1 MESLVFSLPLSLSP
15 PSAALIKEKGTILKN
30 RNAVNT
36 QLQAIEKEISV
47 FQRKKQ
53 GSLNDVDIYLTLRLN
68 QVEFMVNGVMPKDL
82 SAGIVFSLRELQ
94 GLKDR
99 IEAHGQEKTALKKLH
114 KELRKQ
120 HASLN
125 RERRFQEK
133 KTHETENKYVEV
145 QLLKFGQ
152 VPFLCS
158 HHQTPFFLSGVYWV
172 CTAVCPTAGTLL

>member
-68 QVEFMVNGVMPKDL
+68 QVL
-82 SAGIVFSLRELQ
+82 WLLLLLLLYSFSPS
-94 GLKDR
+94 
-99 IEAHGQEKTALKKLH
+99 IAP
-114 KELRKQ
+114 
-120 HASLN
+120 S
-125 RERRFQEK
+125 
-133 KTHETENKYVEV
+133 
-145 QLLKFGQ
+145 
-152 VPFLCS
+152 
-158 HHQTPFFLSGVYWV
+158 
-172 CTAVCPTAGTLL
+172 